1 MDTLIPT
8 NDRLVVQEDWIAS
21 SDEKLVS
28 AAKDGDLAAFNTLCE
43 RYTPRT
49 LRKIYSITKDWEDA
63 EDALQDALLKAFT
76 HLKTFE
82 GRCRFSSWFTRIA
95 INSSLMILR
104 KRKVRREISLD
115 DDGNDAEAWQ
125 LPDPR
130 AKSPETLF
138 VQSETRELIRLALCI
153 WGPDFGKSSN
163 SGSFTGTPPSSFP
176 RNWALPWLP
185 QSHGCRERELCFAN
199 PRGWK
204 SRAVSAPEAS
214 RLPFAPACMAL

>member
-8 NDRLVVQEDWIAS
+8 KDRLVVHENWTAC
-21 SDEKLVS
+21 SDEMLVS

-115 DDGNDAEAWQ
+115 DEGNDAEPWQ

-138 VQSETRELIRLALCI
+138 VQSETRELIRLALLHL
-153 WGPDFGKSSN
+153 GPRF
-163 SGSFTGTPPSSFP
+163 
-176 RNWALPWLP
+176 REIVELRQL
-185 QSHGCRERELCFAN
+185 HGHSAKFVSQELGITVAAA
-199 PRGWK
+199 K
-204 SRAVSAPEAS
+204 SRLS
-214 RLPFAPACMAL
+214 RARTLLRKSPGLEKRGRLRA

>member
-8 NDRLVVQEDWIAS
+8 NDRQSVLENWTAC
-21 SDEKLVS
+21 SDEMLVS
-28 AAKDGDLAAFNTLCE
+28 AAKGGNLVAFNVLCE
-43 RYTPRT
+43 RYSPRP
-49 LRKIYSITKDWEDA
+49 LRKIYCITKDWEDA

-104 KRKVRREISLD
+104 KRRVRREVSLD
-115 DDGNDAEAWQ
+115 DDGDDPGSGQ

-138 VQSETRELIRLALCI
+138 VQSETRELIRLAVLHL
-153 WGPDFGKSSN
+153 GPRF
-163 SGSFTGTPPSSFP
+163 
-176 RNWALPWLP
+176 REVIELRQL
-185 QSHGCRERELCFAN
+185 HGHSAKVVSQELGITVAAA
-199 PRGWK
+199 K
-204 SRAVSAPEAS
+204 SRLS
-214 RLPFAPACMAL
+214 RARTLLRKSPGLEKHGRLRA